1 MVKYLDVVA
10 TPEQLNEKLIMF
22 NQAKKYGQVVFM
34 AGGAGSG
41 KGFAQ
46 DNFMEINKFKVRDV
60 DEWKRLYIELDKLF
74 DKSTGRKGIKTQDA
88 AGRRLQDYDLGDP
101 RDVYDIHGLVK
112 KYDAKNKTLQNIFGG
127 IVKEGGRH
135 PNLLFDITFKDLS
148 DITEVTPKLID
159 MGYER
164 RNIHVVWVLAN
175 YHMAVARNASR
186 SRVVPDDILL
196 STHEGAFNSMYDVM
210 KSKANNLRDID
221 GDIIVILN
229 NQEHTVFFQDDEEV
243 TRKGLK
249 TYRQS
254 VDVPI
259 AGDDNFSGARVGT
272 RVKDSKLGIT
282 RKQSRVVKDF
292 LYVRLKHA
300 GQRWRKES
308 EINQDI
314 LGWIK
319 DNIPRSKETMH
330 FWGDVNTGS
339 STSDIALPNW
349 KR

>member
-22 NQAKKYGQVVFM
+22 NQGKKYGQVVFM

-175 YHMAVARNASR
+175 YHM
-186 SRVVPDDILL
+186 
-196 STHEGAFNSMYDVM
+196 
-210 KSKANNLRDID
+210 
-221 GDIIVILN
+221 
-229 NQEHTVFFQDDEEV
+229 
-243 TRKGLK
+243 
-249 TYRQS
+249 
-254 VDVPI
+254 
-259 AGDDNFSGARVGT
+259 
-272 RVKDSKLGIT
+272 
-282 RKQSRVVKDF
+282 
-292 LYVRLKHA
+292 
-300 GQRWRKES
+300 
-308 EINQDI
+308 
-314 LGWIK
+314 
-319 DNIPRSKETMH
+319 
-330 FWGDVNTGS
+330 
-339 STSDIALPNW
+339 
-349 KR
+349 